1 MSVALATRG
10 MIQSCCQRDQVIS
23 FDKPGMQAVL
33 EVRPRIRMATSP
45 ATPSLTPP
53 VTTVAVELKPV
64 VTGATAPTP
73 PSPDSRPKETTAL
86 ELRPVI
92 KKAEKE

>member
-1 MSVALATRG
+1 
-10 MIQSCCQRDQVIS
+10 
-23 FDKPGMQAVL
+23 
-33 EVRPRIRMATSP
+33 
-45 ATPSLTPP
+45 
-53 VTTVAVELKPV
+53 